1 MLGAK
6 GCDMSLLSR
15 IFGIPSFAGST
26 NALLVELTLPTL
38 TDPQR
43 AELKVRTIQFL
54 QNIGSPGISQETA
67 LADLNQASRMTQLNL
82 LALAM
87 RELGYKPSLSSER
100 LRSIRDPFAS
110 DLVNE
115 HALRAVAR
123 RLKWKYGVEAS
134 LSIESITFDTW

>member
-1 MLGAK
+1 MGLLGR
-6 GCDMSLLSR
+6 L
-15 IFGIPSFAGST
+15 FGIPSFDGST

-43 AELKVRTIQFL
+43 SELKIRSIQFV
-54 QNIGSPGISQETA
+54 QNIGAAGMSPEMA
-67 LADLNQASRMTQLNL
+67 LDALNQASRMTQLNV

-87 RELGYKPSLSSER
+87 KELRYLPALSSER
-100 LRSIRDPFAS
+100 LRSVRDPFAP

-123 RLKWKYGVEAS
+123 RFKWKYGVEAS
-134 LSIESITFDTW
+134 LSIESITFDSW

>member
-1 MLGAK
+1 
-6 GCDMSLLSR
+6 MSLLGR
-15 IFGIPSFAGST
+15 IFGLPSFDGST

-43 AELKVRTIQFL
+43 AELKVRVIEVYRKVSAPDVPAEAL
-54 QNIGSPGISQETA
+54 

-87 RELGYKPSLSSER
+87 KELGYKPSLASER
-100 LRSIRDPFAS
+100 LRAVRDPFAS

-123 RLKWKYGVEAS
+123 RLKWKYGIEAS
-134 LSIESITFDTW
+134 LNIESITFDSW

>member
-1 MLGAK
+1 MGFLGR
-6 GCDMSLLSR
+6 L
-15 IFGIPSFAGST
+15 FGIPSFAGST

-43 AELKVRTIQFL
+43 RELKVRAIQFL
-54 QNIGSPGISQETA
+54 QNIGSPGMSPETA
-67 LADLNQASRMTQLNL
+67 LADLNQASRMTQLNV

-87 RELGYKPSLSSER
+87 KELGYKPSLSSER
-100 LRSIRDPFAS
+100 LRKVRDPFAP
-110 DLVNE
+110 DLVDE

-134 LSIESITFDTW
+134 LSVESITFDSW

>member
-1 MLGAK
+1 
-6 GCDMSLLSR
+6 MSLFDR

-38 TDPQR
+38 TEPQR
-43 AELKVRTIQFL
+43 AELKVRTIQFI
-54 QNIGSPGISQETA
+54 QNTGSPGMSQETA

-87 RELGYKPSLSSER
+87 KELGLKPSLSSER
-100 LRSIRDPFAS
+100 LRKVRDPFAS

-115 HALRAVAR
+115 HALRAVAQ
-123 RLKWKYGVEAS
+123 RLKWKYGVEPS
-134 LSIESITFDTW
+134 LSVESITFDSW

>member
-1 MLGAK
+1 
-6 GCDMSLLSR
+6 MSLLGR

-43 AELKVRTIQFL
+43 AELKVRVIEVFRKVSAPDL
-54 QNIGSPGISQETA
+54 TA
-67 LADLNQASRMTQLNL
+67 EAILADLNQASRMTQLNL

-100 LRSIRDPFAS
+100 LRSVRDPFAS

-134 LSIESITFDTW
+134 LSLESITFDTW

>member
-1 MLGAK
+1 MGLLG
-6 GCDMSLLSR
+6 R

-43 AELKVRTIQFL
+43 AALKARAIEFL
-54 QNIGSPGISQETA
+54 QNISSPGMSPETA
-67 LADLNQASRMTQLNL
+67 LAGLNQASRMTQLNV

-87 RELGYKPSLSSER
+87 KELGYKPALSSER
-100 LRSIRDPFAS
+100 LRKVQDPFAP

-115 HALRAVAR
+115 QALRAVAR

-134 LSIESITFDTW
+134 LSVESITFDSW

>member
-1 MLGAK
+1 MGFLGR
-6 GCDMSLLSR
+6 L
-15 IFGIPSFAGST
+15 FGIPSFAGST

-43 AELKVRTIQFL
+43 RELKVRAIQFL
-54 QNIGSPGISQETA
+54 QNIGSPGMSPEAA
-67 LADLNQASRMTQLNL
+67 LADLNQASRMTQLNV

-87 RELGYKPSLSSER
+87 KELGYKPSLSSER
-100 LRSIRDPFAS
+100 LRKVRDPFAP
-110 DLVNE
+110 DLVDE

-134 LSIESITFDTW
+134 LSVESITFDSW

>member
-1 MLGAK
+1 
-6 GCDMSLLSR
+6 MSLLVR

-38 TDPQR
+38 TDLQR
-43 AELKVRTIQFL
+43 AELKARAIQFL
-54 QNIGSPGISQETA
+54 QNISSPGMSAETA
-67 LADLNQASRMTQLNL
+67 LADLNQASRMTQLNV

-87 RELGYKPSLSSER
+87 KELGYKPALSSER
-100 LRSIRDPFAS
+100 LRKVQDPFAP

-115 HALRAVAR
+115 QALRAVAR

-134 LSIESITFDTW
+134 LSVESITFDSW

>member
-1 MLGAK
+1 MGLFGR
-6 GCDMSLLSR
+6 L
-15 IFGIPSFAGST
+15 FGIPSFAGST

-54 QNIGSPGISQETA
+54 QNIGSPGTSQETA

-87 RELGYKPSLSSER
+87 KELGYKPALSSER
-100 LRSIRDPFAS
+100 LRAIRDPFAP

-123 RLKWKYGVEAS
+123 RFKWKYGVEAS
-134 LSIESITFDTW
+134 LSLESITFDSW

>member
-1 MLGAK
+1 
-6 GCDMSLLSR
+6 MSLLSR
-15 IFGIPSFAGST
+15 MFGIPSFAGST
-26 NALLVELTLPTL
+26 NAILVELTLPTL

-43 AELKVRTIQFL
+43 SELKIRAIQFL
-54 QNIGSPGISQETA
+54 QNIGSPGMSPETA
-67 LADLNQASRMTQLNL
+67 LADLNQASRMTQLNV

-87 RELGYKPSLSSER
+87 KELGYKPVLSSER
-100 LRSIRDPFAS
+100 LRAIKDPFAS

-134 LSIESITFDTW
+134 LSLESITFDSW

>member
-1 MLGAK
+1 MGLFG
-6 GCDMSLLSR
+6 R
-15 IFGIPSFAGST
+15 ILGIPSFAGST

-43 AELKVRTIQFL
+43 AELKVRVLEVFRKVSASEVSAEAIL
-54 QNIGSPGISQETA
+54 V
-67 LADLNQASRMTQLNL
+67 DLNQASRMTQLNL

-87 RELGYKPSLSSER
+87 KELGYKPSLSSER
-100 LRSIRDPFAS
+100 LRAVKDPFAS

-134 LSIESITFDTW
+134 LSLESITFDSW

>member
-1 MLGAK
+1 
-6 GCDMSLLSR
+6 MSLLSR
-15 IFGIPSFAGST
+15 MLGIPSFAGST

-43 AELKVRTIQFL
+43 SELKLRAIQFL
-54 QNIGSPGISQETA
+54 QNIGSPGMSPETA
-67 LADLNQASRMTQLNL
+67 LADLNQASRMTQLNV

-87 RELGYKPSLSSER
+87 KELGYKPALSSER
-100 LRSIRDPFAS
+100 LRAIKDPFAS

-123 RLKWKYGVEAS
+123 RLKWKYGVEVS
-134 LSIESITFDTW
+134 LSLESITFDSW

>member
-1 MLGAK
+1 MGLLGRLF
-6 GCDMSLLSR
+6 D
-15 IFGIPSFAGST
+15 IPSFAGST

-38 TDPQR
+38 TDAQR
-43 AELKVRTIQFL
+43 AQLKVRAIQFL
-54 QNIGSPGISQETA
+54 QNIGSPGMSPETA

-87 RELGYKPSLSSER
+87 KELGYKPALSSER
-100 LRSIRDPFAS
+100 LRRVRDPFAH

-134 LSIESITFDTW
+134 LSHESITFDSW

>member
-1 MLGAK
+1 MGLLG
-6 GCDMSLLSR
+6 R
-15 IFGIPSFAGST
+15 ILGIPSFAGST

-43 AELKVRTIQFL
+43 AELKLRAIQFL
-54 QNIGSPGISQETA
+54 QNISSPGMSPETA
-67 LADLNQASRMTQLNL
+67 LADLNQASRMTQLNV

-87 RELGYKPSLSSER
+87 RELGYKPALSSER
-100 LRSIRDPFAS
+100 LRKVQDPFAS

-115 HALRAVAR
+115 QALRAVAR

-134 LSIESITFDTW
+134 LSVESITFDTW

>member
-1 MLGAK
+1 MGFLGR
-6 GCDMSLLSR
+6 L
-15 IFGIPSFAGST
+15 FGIPSFAGST

-43 AELKVRTIQFL
+43 RELKVRAIQFL
-54 QNIGSPGISQETA
+54 QNIGSPGMSPETA
-67 LADLNQASRMTQLNL
+67 LADLNQASRMTQLNV

-87 RELGYKPSLSSER
+87 KELGYKPSLSSER
-100 LRSIRDPFAS
+100 LRKVRDPFAP

-134 LSIESITFDTW
+134 LSVESITFDSW

>member
-1 MLGAK
+1 MGF
-6 GCDMSLLSR
+6 LSR
-15 IFGIPSFAGST
+15 LLGIPSFAGST

-43 AELKVRTIQFL
+43 RELKVRAIQFL
-54 QNIGSPGISQETA
+54 QNIGSPGMSPETA
-67 LADLNQASRMTQLNL
+67 LADLNQASRMTQLNV

-87 RELGYKPSLSSER
+87 KELGYKPSLSSER
-100 LRSIRDPFAS
+100 LRKVRDPFAP

-134 LSIESITFDTW
+134 LSLESITFDSW

>member
-1 MLGAK
+1 
-6 GCDMSLLSR
+6 MSLLSR
-15 IFGIPSFAGST
+15 MFGIPSFAGST
-26 NALLVELTLPTL
+26 NAILVELTLPTL

-43 AELKVRTIQFL
+43 SQLKIRAIQFL
-54 QNIGSPGISQETA
+54 QNIGSPGMSPETA
-67 LADLNQASRMTQLNL
+67 LADLNQASRMTQLNV

-87 RELGYKPSLSSER
+87 KELGYKPVLSSER
-100 LRSIRDPFAS
+100 LRAIKDPFAS

-134 LSIESITFDTW
+134 LSLESITFDSW